1 LTPVSFLGQIANKT
15 PIIPKNPNIFSPK
28 ILTGLVLKRQNLMK
42 SSRPTKFLVRPGECI
57 DSFMDGRLKLIQ
69 SKDGYRFSIDAVL
82 LAEFVTIRQGD
93 VIVDL
98 GTGCGVIPLILLLTK
113 WVGYSFGLEIQ
124 EELASQAARNVHLNG
139 FDDKMRIVLGDIKN
153 PPIAAES
160 ADVVICNPP
169 YRQIKS
175 GRINPDPR
183 RAIARHEIMASID
196 DILSATR
203 SVLRKKGRF
212 ALIYSSTRLADIL
225 ARMRRFSLEA
235 KRLQIIYPDL
245 NSGAKLVLVEAIL
258 GGRPGLKIGPPII
271 GQGDWENQGLK

>member
-1 LTPVSFLGQIANKT
+1 MTPLSFLRQIANDT
-15 PIIPKNPNIFSPK
+15 PINPKKSTNFYPK
-28 ILTGLVLKRQNLMK
+28 TLSGWVLKRQNIMK
-42 SSRPTKFLVRPGECI
+42 SSRPTNLPLRPGESI
-57 DSFMDGRLKLIQ
+57 DAFMDGRLSLIQ

-82 LAEFVTIRQGD
+82 LAEFVTIKQGD

-113 WVGYSFGLEIQ
+113 WVGYAFGLEIQ

-139 FDDKMRIVLGDIKN
+139 FDDQMGIVLGDIKN
-153 PPIAAES
+153 PPIPAES

-169 YRQIKS
+169 YRQIES

-183 RAIARHEIMASID
+183 RAIARHEIMAGID
-196 DILSATR
+196 DILVATR
-203 SVLRKKGRF
+203 SILRKRGRF

-225 ARMRRFSLEA
+225 ARMRRFGLEA
-235 KRLQIIYPDL
+235 KKLQIIYPDL

-271 GQGDWENQGLK
+271 GQGDWENQGFN